1 MSAIGMRDYAQERQR
16 LGVLIRGIAGVHRRI
31 ECGRI
36 QHSSG
41 IGVVAAEGVSGAP
54 DGSLRHGTGAARL
67 LLASCASNR

>member
-1 MSAIGMRDYAQERQR
+1 MSAFESASYPPERPGV
-16 LGVLIRGIAGVHRRI
+16 GVLIRGIAGVHRRI